1 MFLQSWH
8 FRKRANS
15 LSTCNSTSISW
26 NSLRESGQVKLLLQ
40 SRFVIGSRCRSHYL
54 IGGGCRWAGV
64 SLKNPLNKSAKAEPL
79 AVKSSVKKKISQTHK
94 IHRWKYLGN
103 HGSGTSFSILKN
115 SSKFC
120 DISLFRYSPKFQN
133 PKIEKRHLFHSRGAE
148 TPLESLRR
156 NQLDF

>member
-40 SRFVIGSRCRSHYL
+40 SRYL
-54 IGGGCRWAGV
+54 IGWGRRWAGV
-64 SLKNPLNKSAKAEPL
+64 SLKNLLNLSAKAEPL
-79 AVKSSVKKKISQTHK
+79 AAKSTVKKKIWQTHK

-156 NQLDF
+156 NQLDL